1 MNDEGVISVTDFLPR
16 NPHHVAHKPLLDWL
30 IRRVEVCIPCPLDII
45 PSRLKSLQVIRGRM
59 PIRVECAP
67 AFDYARDSHETSIV
81 KDTSISVKPGVT
93 AQCKALFESQNL
105 TLDLRYIAESEIE
118 GVGVPEI
125 ELKELDLSARGHK
138 GKAVCVDMDLTE
150 GQVVTFVLRTPPP
163 PNGHEDKFHPT
174 EERANAL
181 GVPLESMNPCCRS
194 NLQRK
199 KVG

>member
-1 MNDEGVISVTDFLPR
+1 
-16 NPHHVAHKPLLDWL
+16 
-30 IRRVEVCIPCPLDII
+30 
-45 PSRLKSLQVIRGRM
+45 M

-67 AFDYARDSHETSIV
+67 AFNYARDSHETSIIT
-81 KDTSISVKPGVT
+81 DNSITAKPGIT
-93 AQCKALFESQNL
+93 SQCKALFESENL

-118 GVGVPEI
+118 GVDVPRI

-174 EERANAL
+174 EEKANAL
-181 GVPLESMNPCCRS
+181 GVSLES
-194 NLQRK
+194 K
-199 KVG
+199 KVFLPGLYSEG